1 LQAGLLDDIITRVEE
16 PLKQL
21 VLAEKPSVGRELAR
35 VLGCNQRYEGFI
47 EGPEYIITWALGHLV
62 ELAQPAIYNESYK
75 RWSLRD
81 LPMLPSEL
89 KLEVIDQTKDQFL
102 IIQSLVDR
110 TDIASLIIATDAGRE
125 GELVARWIIEESG
138 YQGPIKRLWISS
150 QTEEAIQNGFADLKD
165 GSLYE
170 NLYSAAFSR
179 AAADWYV
186 GMNVTRALTCHYD
199 ARLSA
204 GRVQTP
210 ILALIVDREDEIEA
224 FNGRFYWTLKARFG
238 PISAT
243 LWPTEETSRIE
254 TEELAKEYQARITG
268 KSGTVSDV
276 YRDEKTIPSPLAYD
290 LTALQR
296 DANTLLD
303 FSAKETLDILQGLY
317 ERHKVV
323 TYPRT
328 DSRYITSDILPTL
341 DRRIEALTKTVLAP
355 VARQY
360 LTEGY
365 SFDEGRFVQDAKVTD
380 HYAIIPTEIHVDPS
394 SLSKKE
400 NDLFNLIALRFLE
413 VLSSSYRYDSILTTI
428 EAEGLV
434 FKNRTTRP
442 LDPGWRKVALRSGL
456 KSAEFVDE
464 EEYTKEDVTVGQS
477 LPVLDTALRRF
488 TTPAP
493 LRYTEATLLSAMENA
508 GRLVDDPL
516 LKKQMGGGLGTPAT
530 RADIIEK
537 LLQNTY
543 IERDGKDLVPTPKG
557 RELIRLVPS
566 SLKSAALT
574 GEWEL
579 RLSNIAEGVEEVGPF
594 LSDIK
599 ESARALVEEV
609 KRSGEMFAPHFPG
622 SKTCPHC
629 SSVMMKVTDPI
640 GQPHFICQRLSC
652 SYEEKEIRKRVFVE
666 PEKKEPAT
674 PKKVVAVKARSSPE
688 PAKKR
693 VVVKKKTPEEHPYRW
708 ETTIEVVRPSKLQH
722 RAVPKQHVFKERES
736 SGSSFADLIRAS
748 EERKKRRR

>member
-1 LQAGLLDDIITRVEE
+1 M
-16 PLKQL
+16 KQL

-35 VLGCNQRYEGFI
+35 VLGCDRRSEGFI

-62 ELAQPAIYNESYK
+62 GLAEPAAYSPSYR
-75 RWSLRD
+75 RWSLKD
-81 LPMLPSEL
+81 LPMLPSTL
-89 KLEVIDQTKDQFL
+89 KLEVIDRTKNQFR
-102 IIQSLVDR
+102 IIKSLVDR
-110 TDIASLIIATDAGRE
+110 EEIASLIIATDAGRE
-125 GELVARWIIEESG
+125 GELVARWIIEEAG
-138 YQGPIKRLWISS
+138 YEGPIRRLWISS
-150 QTEEAIQNGFADLKD
+150 QTEEAIRTGFATLKD
-165 GSLYE
+165 GGLYE
-170 NLYSAAFSR
+170 NLYRAAFSR

-199 ARLSA
+199 AKLSA

-210 ILALIVDREDEIEA
+210 ILALMVDREDEIEG
-224 FNGRFYWTLKARFG
+224 FDGRFYWTLNARFG

-243 LWPTEETSRIE
+243 LWPTDETSRIE
-254 TEELAKEYQARITG
+254 TDELAGEYRARIVG
-268 KSGTVSDV
+268 KTGTVGEV
-276 YRDEKTIPSPLAYD
+276 YRDGKTIPSPLAYD
-290 LTALQR
+290 LTALQK
-296 DANTLLD
+296 DANILLD

-341 DRRIEALTKTVLAP
+341 DRRIEALANTVLAP
-355 VARQY
+355 VARRY

-365 SFDEGRFVQDAKVTD
+365 AFDEGRLVQDAKVTD
-380 HYAIIPTEIHVDPS
+380 HHAIIPTETRVDPS
-394 SLSKKE
+394 RLSKKE
-400 NDLFNLIALRFLE
+400 SDLFNLIALRFLE
-413 VLSSSYRYDSILTTI
+413 VLAPAYRYESILTTI
-428 EAEGLV
+428 ESEGLV

-442 LDPGWRKVALRSGL
+442 LDLGWRTVALQSGL

-464 EEYTKEDVTVGQS
+464 EEYVKEDVAVGQCLS
-477 LPVLDTALRRF
+477 VLDAVVRRF

-537 LLQNTY
+537 LLQNAY
-543 IERDGKDLVPTPKG
+543 IEREGKNLVPTPKG
-557 RELIRLVPS
+557 RELIRLVPP

-579 RLSNIAEGVEEVGPF
+579 RLSNIAEGIEEVEPF

-599 ESARALVEEV
+599 ESARSLVEEV
-609 KRSGEMFAPHFPG
+609 KRSGEVFAPRFPG

-640 GQPHFICQRLSC
+640 GQAHFICQRLSC

-666 PEKKEPAT
+666 PEKKEPSA
-674 PKKVVAVKARSSPE
+674 PRKKVVVVKA
-688 PAKKR
+688 PADPGAVKKR
-693 VVVKKKTPEEHPYRW
+693 VVVKKKAPDELPYRW
-708 ETTIEVVRPSKLQH
+708 ETTIEVVRPSKLQ
-722 RAVPKQHVFKERES
+722 RREVPRQHAFTERVT
-736 SGSSFADLIRAS
+736 SGSSFADLVRAS

>member
-1 LQAGLLDDIITRVEE
+1 M
-16 PLKQL
+16 KQL

-35 VLGCNQRYEGFI
+35 VLGCNQRQEGYI
-47 EGPEYIITWALGHLV
+47 EGNDYIITWALGHLV
-62 ELAQPAIYNESYK
+62 ELAQPAVYSDSYK
-75 RWSLRD
+75 RWSLKD
-81 LPMLPSEL
+81 LPMLPSTL
-89 KLEVIDQTKDQFL
+89 KLEVIDQTKDQFR
-102 IIQSLVDR
+102 IVQGLVDR
-110 TDIASLIIATDAGRE
+110 ADISALIIATDAGRE

-150 QTEEAIQNGFADLKD
+150 QTQEAIQSGFANLKD
-165 GSLYE
+165 GALYE

-210 ILALIVDREDEIEA
+210 ILALMVDREDEIES
-224 FNGRFYWTLKARFG
+224 FNGRFYWTLKAEFG

-243 LWPTEETSRIE
+243 LWPNEETSRIE
-254 TEELAKEYQARITG
+254 TEELANEYQRRVINKIA
-268 KSGTVSDV
+268 TVKEV
-276 YRDEKTIPSPLAYD
+276 YRDEKSIPSPLAYD

-296 DANTLLD
+296 DAKTLLD

-328 DSRYITSDILPTL
+328 DSRYISADIVPTL
-341 DRRIEALTKTVLAP
+341 NRRIEALTNTALAS
-355 VARQY
+355 VSKQY
-360 LTEGY
+360 LKSGY
-365 SFDEGRFVQDAKVTD
+365 SFDEARFVQDAKVTD
-380 HYAIIPTEIHVDPS
+380 HHAIIPTEIRVDPS
-394 SLSKKE
+394 RLNKKE

-413 VLSSSYRYDSILTTI
+413 VLSSAYRYESILTTV
-428 EAEGLV
+428 EVEGLS
-434 FKNRTTRP
+434 FKSRSTKA
-442 LDPGWRKVALRSGL
+442 LDLGWRKVALLSNF
-456 KSAEFVDE
+456 KSAEFIDDE
-464 EEYTKEDVTVGQS
+464 EGGKEEVVVGQS
-477 LPVLDTALRRF
+477 LTVVDTALRRF

-537 LLQNTY
+537 LIQNTY
-543 IERDGKDLVPTPKG
+543 IERDGKELVPTPKG
-557 RELIRLVPS
+557 RELIRLVPA
-566 SLKSAALT
+566 SLRSAALT

-579 RLSNIAEGVEEVGPF
+579 RLSKIAEGTEEVGPF

-599 ESARALVEEV
+599 ESAKALVEEV
-609 KRSGEMFAPHFPG
+609 KRSTEVFAPHFPG
-622 SKTCPHC
+622 SKVCPHC
-629 SSVMMKVTDPI
+629 SALMMMVTDPI
-640 GQPHFICQRLSC
+640 GQAHFICQRLSC
-652 SYEEKEIRKRVFVE
+652 SYEEKEIKKRVFVE
-666 PEKKEPAT
+666 PVKKVPSPA
-674 PKKVVAVKARSSPE
+674 KKVVVVKASSD
-688 PAKKR
+688 PAPTKKR
-693 VVVKKKTPEEHPYRW
+693 VVVKKKTPEELPYRW
-708 ETTIEVVRPSKLQH
+708 ETTIEVVRPSKLQR
-722 RAVPKQHVFKERES
+722 RAVPQQHAFKEKES
-736 SGSSFADLIRAS
+736 SGSSFADLIKAS

>member
-1 LQAGLLDDIITRVEE
+1 VEE
-16 PLKQL
+16 SLKQL

-35 VLGCNQRYEGFI
+35 VLGCDQRHEGFI
-47 EGPEYIITWALGHLV
+47 EGSEYIITWALGHLV
-62 ELAQPAIYNESYK
+62 ELAQPAVYNDSYK

-89 KLEVIDQTKDQFL
+89 KLEVIDQTKDQFH

-110 TDIASLIIATDAGRE
+110 TDVVSLIIATDAGRE
-125 GELVARWIIEESG
+125 GELVARWIIEKSG
-138 YQGPIKRLWISS
+138 YQGSIKRLWISS

-238 PISAT
+238 PMSAT

-254 TEELAKEYQARITG
+254 SEELAEEYRTRITG
-268 KSGTVSDV
+268 KNGTVSDV

-341 DRRIEALTKTVLAP
+341 NRRIEALTNTVLAP

-365 SFDEGRFVQDAKVTD
+365 SFDEGRFVQDANVTD
-380 HYAIIPTEIHVDPS
+380 HHAIIPTEIHVNPS

-442 LDPGWRKVALRSGL
+442 LDLGWRKVALRSGL

-464 EEYTKEDVTVGQS
+464 EEYTKEDATVGQS

-543 IERDGKDLVPTPKG
+543 IERDGKELVPTPKG

-579 RLSNIAEGVEEVGPF
+579 RLSNIAEGIEEVEPF

-609 KRSGEMFAPHFPG
+609 KRSGEVFAPHFPE
-622 SKTCPHC
+622 SKTCPYC
-629 SSVMMKVTDPI
+629 SSVMMKVTDQI

-652 SYEEKEIRKRVFVE
+652 AYEEKEIKKRVFIE
-666 PEKKEPAT
+666 PEKKEPAA
-674 PKKVVAVKARSSPE
+674 PKKKVVVVKAATDPE
-688 PAKKR
+688 PMKKR
-693 VVVKKKTPEEHPYRW
+693 VVVKKKTPEELPYRW
-708 ETTIEVVRPSKLQH
+708 ETTIEVVRPSKLQK
-722 RAVPKQHVFKERES
+722 RAVPRQHAFREKES
-736 SGSSFADLIRAS
+736 SGSSFADLIKAS

>member
-1 LQAGLLDDIITRVEE
+1 MSDGIITKVEE

-35 VLGCNQRYEGFI
+35 VLGCTQRSEGFI
-47 EGPEYIITWALGHLV
+47 EGPEYIITWALGHLI
-62 ELAQPAIYNESYK
+62 ELAEPAAYSDSYR
-75 RWSLRD
+75 RWSLKD
-81 LPMLPSEL
+81 LPMLPPEL
-89 KLEVIDQTKDQFL
+89 KLEVIDQTKDQFR
-102 IIQSLVDR
+102 IIKSLVER
-110 TDIASLIIATDAGRE
+110 ADIASLIIATDAGRE

-138 YQGPIKRLWISS
+138 YRGPIKRLWISS
-150 QTEEAIQNGFADLKD
+150 QTEEAIQTGFANLKE
-165 GSLYE
+165 GSLYD
-170 NLYSAAFSR
+170 NLYRAAFSR

-186 GMNVTRALTCHYD
+186 GMNVTRALTCHHD

-210 ILALIVDREDEIEA
+210 ILALMVDREDEIEA
-224 FNGRFYWTLKARFG
+224 FNGRFYWTLKAQFG

-254 TEELAKEYQARITG
+254 TEELANEYRARIVG
-268 KSGTVSDV
+268 KTGTVSEV
-276 YRDEKTIPSPLAYD
+276 YRDEKTIASPLAYD

-341 DRRIEALTKTVLAP
+341 NRRIESLTNTVLGP

-360 LTEGY
+360 LTGGY
-365 SFDEGRFVQDAKVTD
+365 GFDEGRFVQDAKVTD
-380 HYAIIPTEIHVDPS
+380 HHAIIPTEIRVNPA

-413 VLSSSYRYDSILTTI
+413 VLSSSYRYESILTTI
-428 EAEGLV
+428 ESENLV
-434 FKNRTTRP
+434 FKSRSTRP
-442 LDPGWRKVALRSGL
+442 LDLGWRRVALQSGL

-464 EEYTKEDVTVGQS
+464 EEYHKEEATVGQL

-537 LLQNTY
+537 LLQNAY
-543 IERDGKDLVPTPKG
+543 IERDGKELVPTPKG
-557 RELIRLVPS
+557 RELIRLVPP

-579 RLSNIAEGVEEVGPF
+579 RLSNIAEGIEEVGPF

-599 ESARALVEEV
+599 ESARSLVEEV
-609 KRSGEMFAPHFPG
+609 KRSGEVFAPYFPE

-640 GQPHFICQRLSC
+640 GQAHFICQRLSC
-652 SYEEKEIRKRVFVE
+652 SYEEKEIKKRVFIE
-666 PEKKEPAT
+666 PEKKDPPA
-674 PKKVVAVKARSSPE
+674 PRKVVVVKAAANPE
-688 PAKKR
+688 AVKKR
-693 VVVKKKTPEEHPYRW
+693 VVVKKKAPEELPYRW
-708 ETTIEVVRPSKLQH
+708 ETTIEVVRPSKLH
-722 RAVPKQHVFKERES
+722 RRAVPQQHVFKERES